1 MSNNQNDKINLNY
14 KNVEILKRQKIKKN
28 NTHDNIVDI
37 SIKNASLWKIDSK
50 KNKCAIF
57 LYIITFGILYII
69 QTFYYPGI
77 FISLNCVPS
86 FIDDAQYILIINKND
101 EKIIIKLKRESLNYS
116 QNQKQKNQ
124 QIELN
129 EIKEI
134 EKFPSNQ
141 INLLDQNDNINNE
154 IKLENSLYFF
164 RNEIISNE
172 EKNRRN
178 GLKSIIQK
186 NKLNECITFMYLNN
200 KYRYD
205 NIEGIFYPVAF
216 YLNRYKKKE
225 LNEFKNGIP
234 NENILNYLQNFYI
247 KNQINLK
254 SDELYKIII
263 NEIFHLNYIY
273 IMIIILIWLINK
285 EYNIII
291 VNLIFL
297 IILII
302 LSVIKKNSNQKLLNN
317 VEYSKVTVIRNG
329 KETIIN
335 SNQIVPG
342 DAIILKN
349 KNNFIKKLLKKP
361 LIVPCDGIILE
372 GYCTVNESDLT
383 GENSVIL
390 RKEISLNE
398 NNINEENFLFDY
410 HRDKSSFLFQ
420 GSKIFSLYSQFQKK
434 EMLIMLATNTGY
446 NTYRGNMISNWICKV
461 QKREKLDY
469 DKIILSII
477 IILLWISNIY
487 IIFLKYKYEL
497 LDENKKEF
505 YNEIKEKIYNSSFEI
520 ANLKK
525 LCFWKKIFFSIK
537 NLSILF
543 PPTLIFCI
551 NFGRFHFRKKLEDKN
566 ISCMIDKKIDIA
578 GRVEIIILDKT
589 GTLTENN
596 LNIHCYKSTKIDEN
610 GDIIIGNEELEPLS
624 LNKIYKQ
631 FWKKIYNLKLKAQIE
646 NKKMDFSYQNNY
658 LYNIIYFTECLASC
672 HNIYKI
678 NNKNF
683 GTTLDIKLFNEIN
696 WEIIQEIEDIK
707 SPMFIQPHNSY
718 KITENLI
725 FENNIINNNINNIN
739 NNNIDENNNNNNENL
754 NNNNNFINNN
764 NNEYFSPNSI
774 KKSKKIEKNF
784 YLKYLTRFEFLSE
797 FQSMSVV
804 VENSIDKSIR
814 VYSKGAPEKIIKIC
828 LSETIPIDLSEQ
840 LQNYTKRGFRVLA
853 CASKKIE
860 KFNKKMTQEF
870 LEKDL
875 IFLGLIVIQNKI
887 KKDTK
892 MIIKNLKDAKIKLI
906 ISTGDN
912 AFTTMSVAQQ
922 SEIIEKDAN
931 IFRIESSEKEEKP
944 YLIIIHN
951 INIKNNNNENYFNIN
966 NNINSIN
973 NSNNTNLIEND
984 YQNSENYSKKDIFKE
999 KDFNI
1004 FHEKIKEIIKDKTS
1018 ELCISGSAFT
1028 LILERINEFSK
1039 RKDQNI
1045 KSKRYIKNLKKLLRL
1060 KGKIFYRM
1068 LPDIK
1073 SNLVNFFRE
1082 NGNKIVGMCGDG
1094 ANDSSAFIQ
1103 SDLGVAINQVN
1114 RENNL
1119 ISHYYSKNDSISCLE
1134 FIIKDGRAYFENK
1147 INTIKVILVDSIIEL
1162 CSNVFLYL
1170 NYQSFN
1176 VHQNFFSNIFYIL
1189 LPSIIACRTDSKI
1202 ILSSIKSPKSMFNNN
1217 FIFGVVGQIF
1227 VHLSGIIIFGLMIK
1241 KNTIFWEFDVLPKD
1255 DNYILTT
1262 YVYIF
1267 TLFQYI
1273 IIFFIFNG
1281 NNNVHKTTI
1290 YSNNYLM
1297 FYLAII
1303 TFFSIIFITVKN
1315 SSTFGLNLL
1324 RFEIDQEN
1332 FELKLEE
1339 NKFLTIISIIIVGIL
1354 SMIINFINNKI
1365 FK

>member
-14 KNVEILKRQKIKKN
+14 KNVEILIRQKIKKN

-37 SIKNASLWKIDSK
+37 SIKSASLWKKDSK

-69 QTFYYPGI
+69 QNFYYPGI
-77 FISLNCVPS
+77 FIYLNCVPS
-86 FIDDAQYILIINKND
+86 FIDDAQYILIINKNE
-101 EKIIIKLKRESLNYS
+101 EKIIIKLKRETLNFS
-116 QNQKQKNQ
+116 QNQTNKKIQS
-124 QIELN
+124 IELN
-129 EIKEI
+129 EIKENEN
-134 EKFPSNQ
+134 EKLSSNTD
-141 INLLDQNDNINNE
+141 ILLNNNNINNE
-154 IKLENSLYFF
+154 IKLESSLYFF

-172 EKNRRN
+172 EKIRRN
-178 GLKSIIQK
+178 GLRSIIQK
-186 NKLNECITFMYLNN
+186 NQLNECITFMYLNN

-205 NIEGIFYPVAF
+205 NIEGMFYPVAF

-234 NENILNYLQNFYI
+234 NEHILNYLQNFYI

-254 SDELYKIII
+254 SDEIYKIII
-263 NEIFHLNYIY
+263 NEFFHLNYIY
-273 IMIIILIWLINK
+273 ILFIILIWIINK
-285 EYNIII
+285 EYNISI
-291 VNLIFL
+291 VNFIFL

-383 GENSVIL
+383 GENSLIL

-398 NNINEENFLFDY
+398 NNINEGNFLFDY
-410 HRDKSSFLFQ
+410 HRDKASFLFQ

-446 NTYRGNMISNWICKV
+446 NTYRGNMISNWLCKV
-461 QKREKLDY
+461 QKGEKKDY

-477 IILLWISNIY
+477 IIILWIGNIY

-497 LDENKKEF
+497 IDENKKEF
-505 YNEIKEKIYNSSFEI
+505 YINIRNKIYNSSFEI
-520 ANLKK
+520 KNLKK

-566 ISCMIDKKIDIA
+566 IQCMIDKKIDVA
-578 GRVEIIILDKT
+578 GRIETIILDKT
-589 GTLTENN
+589 GTLTESN

-610 GDIIIGNEELEPLS
+610 GDVIIGNEELEPLS

-631 FWKKIYNLKLKAQIE
+631 FWKKIYNLKLKSQIE

-696 WEIIQEIEDIK
+696 WEIIQEIDDIK

-725 FENNIINNNINNIN
+725 FDNKEN
-739 NNNIDENNNNNNENL
+739 NNNIEENNNEINNNL
-754 NNNNNFINNN
+754 NN
-764 NNEYFSPNSI
+764 EHFS
-774 KKSKKIEKNF
+774 KKNKKIEMNF
-784 YLKYLTRFEFLSE
+784 YLKYLTRFEFLSD

-860 KFNKKMTQEF
+860 KFSKKMTQEF

-875 IFLGLIVIQNKI
+875 IFLGLIVIENKI

-906 ISTGDN
+906 IATGDN
-912 AFTTMSVAQQ
+912 VYTTVSVAQQ
-922 SEIIEKDAN
+922 CEIIEKNSN

-951 INIKNNNNENYFNIN
+951 INIKNYKENNFNNLNLIN
-966 NNINSIN
+966 NNN
-973 NSNNTNLIEND
+973 NNIEK
-984 YQNSENYSKKDIFKE
+984 NYYKKDIFKE
-999 KDFNI
+999 KDFEI
-1004 FHEKIKEIIKDKTS
+1004 FHEKIKEIIKDKNS
-1018 ELCISGSAFT
+1018 ELCISGNAFS
-1028 LILERINEFSK
+1028 LILERINEFNK
-1039 RKDQNI
+1039 KKLTKN
-1045 KSKRYIKNLKKLLRL
+1045 KKYIKNLKKLLRL

-1073 SNLVNFFRE
+1073 SNLVNFFQD

-1103 SDLGVAINQVN
+1103 SDLGIAINQVN

-1119 ISHYYSKNDSISCLE
+1119 ISHYYSKNDSISCIE

-1147 INTIKVILVDSIIEL
+1147 INIIKVILLNSIIQL
-1162 CSNVFLYL
+1162 SSNVFLYL
-1170 NYQSFN
+1170 NYQTFN
-1176 VHQNFFSNIFYIL
+1176 NHQNFFSSIFYIL
-1189 LPSIIACRTDSKI
+1189 LPMIIACRTDSRI

-1217 FIFGVVGQIF
+1217 FIFGVFGQIII
-1227 VHLSGIIIFGLMIK
+1227 HISAIIIFGLIIK
-1241 KNTIFWEFDVLPKD
+1241 KNTIFWEYDILPKD
-1255 DNYILTT
+1255 NTYILAS

-1281 NNNVHKTTI
+1281 NNNIHKTTI

-1303 TFFSIIFITVKN
+1303 TFFSFVFISVKN
-1315 SSTFGLNLL
+1315 SINFGLNLL

-1332 FELKLEE
+1332 FELRLEE
-1339 NKFLTIISIIIVGIL
+1339 NKFLTIISIIFVGFL
-1354 SMIINFINNKI
+1354 SMIINFIINKI